1 MLKNVKDPNGKK
13 SLISLKKNF
22 MAIIES
28 YYLKNKGNKMECCK
42 PLSLNFGDHC
52 ILCMKQVVQ

>member
-1 MLKNVKDPNGKK
+1 MLKNLKDPNGKK
-13 SLISLKKNF
+13 SLMSLKKNF

-42 PLSLNFGDHC
+42 P
-52 ILCMKQVVQ
+52 